1 LVLDIVKLKILNIM
15 NESNQVF
22 VNRTLNMRK
31 IKAIGFDMDYTLVRY
46 NTQNFE
52 NDTHKLLT
60 QKLVTE
66 KQYSKDILKLTF
78 DPNLVIRGLVI
89 DTQKGNFLKLSR
101 YRSIRTIF
109 HGQNQINYINRR
121 EVYPTDYIDF
131 GLDHPH
137 FSFIESHFD
146 IAYTS
151 LYMQLIELKSKGLYL
166 PTTEQIF
173 SDICQTVEA
182 IHTQNDIKQKVMK
195 DPGQYI
201 HRNPKIALALEKLIK
216 HGKRLFLLT
225 NSSIDYTAFLLDYTI
240 TPFLKE
246 HSSWMGIFEI
256 MITSANKPDFF
267 HKQKDFQ
274 ELDKQT
280 FEVLASIP
288 VPAKGGLYQF
298 GCAENLTR
306 SLQLM
311 EDEILYIGDQV
322 YTDVVL
328 LKQKCGWRTALVI
341 EELAEE
347 RKKIQSNQG
356 LYEDIKNLMKE
367 KTPVENKIHQLF
379 SDQIENNH
387 KNHNKKIHSFIRQT
401 EKLDRELIKKITTAN
416 QSFNPFWGELMRVG
430 AEESLFA
437 SQAERFSCIYMP
449 YLIDFLSL
457 SPRTYYRAKKR
468 LFPHEM

>member
-1 LVLDIVKLKILNIM
+1 MI
-15 NESNQVF
+15 NESSQVF
-22 VNRTLNMRK
+22 INRTLNMKK

-46 NTQNFE
+46 NTHNFE
-52 NDTHKLLT
+52 NETHKILT
-60 QKLVTE
+60 QKLVE
-66 KQYSKDILKLTF
+66 NKQYPKDILKLKF
-78 DPNLVIRGLVI
+78 NSNLVIRGLVI

-109 HGQNQINYINRR
+109 NGQTQINYTNRR
-121 EVYPTDYIDF
+121 EMYPADYIDF
-131 GLDHPH
+131 GLNHPH
-137 FSFIESHFD
+137 FSFIESHFA
-146 IAYTS
+146 IAYAS
-151 LYMQLIELKSKGLYL
+151 LYMQLIELKNKGLYL

-173 SDICQTVEA
+173 SDIYESVEA
-182 IHTQNDIKQKVMK
+182 VHTEKDIKHKVMEN
-195 DPGQYI
+195 PSQYI
-201 HRNPKIALALEKLIK
+201 YRNPDIASALEKQTK

-225 NSSIDYTAFLLDYTI
+225 NSSVDYTSFLLDYTI
-240 TPFLKE
+240 TPFLKN
-246 HSSWMGIFEI
+246 HSSWMDLFEI
-256 MITSANKPDFF
+256 IVTSAHKPDFF

-274 ELDKQT
+274 ELDKQN
-280 FEVLASIP
+280 FEVRADIS
-288 VPAKGGLYQF
+288 VPSKGGLYQF
-298 GCAENLTR
+298 GCAESLTK

-347 RKKIQSNQG
+347 RKKIQSNKD
-356 LYEDIKNLMKE
+356 LYEDIKKLMKE
-367 KTPVENKIHQLF
+367 KTPIENEIQQLL

-387 KNHNKKIHSFIRQT
+387 KNYSKKINSLIRKT
-401 EKLDRELIKKITTAN
+401 EKLDQKLIKKITTAN

>member
-1 LVLDIVKLKILNIM
+1 M
-15 NESNQVF
+15 NESNKVF
-22 VNRTLNMRK
+22 VNRTLNMKK

-52 NDTHKLLT
+52 NETYQILIKKLIENKKYP
-60 QKLVTE
+60 QDISKL
-66 KQYSKDILKLTF
+66 KF
-78 DPNLVIRGLVI
+78 NPNIVIRGLII

-109 HGQNQINYINRR
+109 NGLTQVNYTQRR
-121 EVYPTDYIDF
+121 DIYPSDYIDF
-131 GLDHPH
+131 GLDHPR
-137 FSFIESHFD
+137 FSFIESHFA

-151 LYMQLIELKSKGLYL
+151 LYMQLIELKNKGTYL

-173 SDICQTVEA
+173 TDICESIEA
-182 IHTQNDIKQKVMK
+182 VHTEHDIKQKVMNN
-195 DPGQYI
+195 PSQYI
-201 HRNPKIALALEKLIK
+201 HRNPKIAEAVEKLIK

-225 NSSIDYTAFLLDYTI
+225 NSSIAYTSFLLDYTI

-246 HSSWMGIFEI
+246 HSSWMDIFEI
-256 MITSANKPDFF
+256 IITSAHKPDFF

-274 ELDKQT
+274 ELDKQN
-280 FEVLASIP
+280 FKVRADIP
-288 VPAKGGLYQF
+288 IPAKGGLYQF
-298 GCAENLTR
+298 GCAENLTK
-306 SLQLM
+306 SLQLT

-347 RKKIQSNQG
+347 RKIIQSNQA
-356 LYEDIKNLMKE
+356 LYEDIKNLMKD
-367 KTPVENKIHQLF
+367 KTPIENKIHQLF

-387 KNHNKKIHSFIRQT
+387 KNHNKKIQSLIRQT
-401 EKLDRELIKKITTAN
+401 EKLDRKLIKKITLAN

-449 YLIDFLSL
+449 HLMDFLSL

>member
-1 LVLDIVKLKILNIM
+1 M

-31 IKAIGFDMDYTLVRY
+31 IKAVGFDMDYTLVRY

-52 NDTHKLLT
+52 SETHKVLA
-60 QKLVTE
+60 QKLIAE
-66 KQYSKDILKLTF
+66 KQYPKDISKLKF
-78 DPNLVIRGLVI
+78 DPKLVIRGLVI

-109 HGQNQINYINRR
+109 KGQTQINYTNRR
-121 EVYPTDYIDF
+121 EIYPADYIDF

-151 LYMQLIELKSKGLYL
+151 LYMQLIELKNKGLYL

-173 SDICQTVEA
+173 SDICLAVEE
-182 IHTQNDIKQKVMK
+182 IHTQNDIKHKVMK
-195 DPGQYI
+195 NPDQYI
-201 HRNPKIALALEKLIK
+201 HRNPQIALELEKLIK

-225 NSSIDYTAFLLDYTI
+225 NSSIDYTTFLLDYTI

-246 HSSWMGIFEI
+246 HSSWLDLFEI
-256 MITSANKPDFF
+256 SITSAHKPSFF
-267 HKQKDFQ
+267 HKQRDFQ
-274 ELDKQT
+274 ELDKKT
-280 FEVLASIP
+280 FEILANIP
-288 VPAKGGLYQF
+288 VPSKGGLYQF
-298 GCAENLTR
+298 GCAESLTQ

-341 EELAEE
+341 EELANE
-347 RKKIQSNQG
+347 RKQIQSNQS
-356 LYEDIKNLMKE
+356 LYENIKNLMKE
-367 KTPVENKIHQLF
+367 KTPIENKIHQLF

-387 KNHNKKIHSFIRQT
+387 KNHNKKIHSLIRQT

-416 QSFNPFWGELMRVG
+416 ASFNHFWGELMRVG

-449 YLIDFLSL
+449 YLINFLSL

>member
-1 LVLDIVKLKILNIM
+1 MM

-52 NDTHKLLT
+52 NETHKILI
-60 QKLVTE
+60 QKLVE
-66 KQYSKDILKLTF
+66 NKQYPQDILKLKF
-78 DPNLVIRGLVI
+78 NSSIVIRGLVI
-89 DTQKGNFLKLSR
+89 DTQRGNFLKLSR

-109 HGQNQINYINRR
+109 KGQTQINYTSRR
-121 EVYPTDYIDF
+121 EIYPADYIDF
-131 GLDHPH
+131 GLNHPH
-137 FSFIESHFD
+137 FSFIESHFAM
-146 IAYTS
+146 AYAS
-151 LYMQLIELKSKGLYL
+151 LYMQLIELKNKGLYL

-173 SDICQTVEA
+173 SDIYESIEA
-182 IHTQNDIKQKVMK
+182 VHTEKDIKQKVMK
-195 DPGQYI
+195 APDQYI
-201 HRNPKIALALEKLIK
+201 YRDPKIAPALEKLIK

-225 NSSIDYTAFLLDYTI
+225 NSSVDYTAFLLDYTI

-246 HSSWMGIFEI
+246 HSSWMDLFEI
-256 MITSANKPDFF
+256 IITSANKPKFF

-274 ELDKQT
+274 ELDKQN
-280 FEVLASIP
+280 FEICANVS
-288 VPAKGGLYQF
+288 VPSKGGLYQF
-298 GCAENLTR
+298 GCAESLTK

-347 RKKIQSNQG
+347 RKKIQNNKA
-356 LYEDIKNLMKE
+356 LYEDIKNLMKK
-367 KTPVENKIHQLF
+367 KTPIENNIHQLF

-387 KNHNKKIHSFIRQT
+387 KNHTKKIQALIRQT
-401 EKLDRELIKKITTAN
+401 EKLDQKLIKKITTAN

-437 SQAERFSCIYMP
+437 SQAERFACIYMP

>member
-1 LVLDIVKLKILNIM
+1 M
-15 NESNQVF
+15 NEPNQVF
-22 VNRTLNMRK
+22 VNRTLNMKK

-52 NDTHKLLT
+52 NETHKMLT
-60 QKLVTE
+60 QKLVSE
-66 KQYSKDILKLTF
+66 KQYPQDILKLKF
-78 DPNLVIRGLVI
+78 NSNFVIRGLVI

-109 HGQNQINYINRR
+109 NGQTQINYTSRR
-121 EVYPTDYIDF
+121 EIYPADYINF

-151 LYMQLIELKSKGLYL
+151 LYMQLIDLKNKGLYL

-173 SDICQTVEA
+173 SDICQAIEA
-182 IHTQNDIKQKVMK
+182 IHTQNDIKHKVMQE
-195 DPGQYI
+195 PSQYI
-201 HRNPKIALALEKLIK
+201 HRNPKIALELEKLIK

-225 NSSIDYTAFLLDYTI
+225 NSSIDYTAFLLDYTL

-246 HSSWMGIFEI
+246 HSSWMDIFEI
-256 MITSANKPDFF
+256 IITSAHKPNFF

-274 ELDKQT
+274 ELDKNN
-280 FEVLASIP
+280 FEVTANIP
-288 VPAKGGLYQF
+288 IPSKGGLYQF
-298 GCAENLTR
+298 GCSDSLTK

-347 RKKIQSNQG
+347 RQKIQNNQNC
-356 LYEDIKNLMKE
+356 YEDIKHLMKE
-367 KTPVENKIHQLF
+367 KTPIENKIHQLF

-387 KNHNKKIHSFIRQT
+387 KNHNKKIHSLIRQT
-401 EKLDRELIKKITTAN
+401 EKVDCQLIKKITEAN

-468 LFPHEM
+468 FFPHEM